1 MSHEQSMVE
10 HAVTTNAQPVR
21 PYRSYAVFIA
31 LYNALFGIFLVLYKR
46 SSRPLEQVQPLDVAL
61 LGLATLRLSK
71 AISEDEITAV
81 VRAPVVQSV
90 EGRPQ
95 PQGGGVRNALGR
107 LVLCPTCTGTWVA
120 ALLTYA
126 LHLFPSYT
134 RPFLAVMSASGV
146 SQFSDA
152 VLSLVY
158 SDRDVLRE
166 NKESE

>member
-10 HAVTTNAQPVR
+10 HAVTTNARPAR
-21 PYRSYAVFIA
+21 PYRSYALFIA
-31 LYNALFGIFLVLYKR
+31 LYNALFGIFLMLYKR

-95 PQGGGVRNALGR
+95 PQGSGVRNALGR
-107 LVLCPTCTGTWVA
+107 LLLCPTCTGTWVA

-134 RPFLAVMSASGV
+134 RPFLAVMSASGM
-146 SQFSDA
+146 SQLSDA

-158 SDRDVLRE
+158 ADRDILRE
-166 NKESE
+166 NKESQ